1 MTAQVEADTAT
12 HAPDGE
18 DTSPLSL
25 AQLVAALSD
34 LRARPTFAELQAL
47 LRRAEIDEAE
57 LGPYVKFRPGTY
69 VRTRV
74 LRNEHAEVLVLCWK
88 PGHYTSI
95 HDHNG
100 SYSVIRVLRGRMHET
115 LYDYDRERG
124 LREGESHAWGTGH
137 VTIADIPDIHRIG
150 NACASGE
157 DMVTLHCYSPPFDV
171 IRTYQLGSTETGTFR
186 PQAPRLVGADSDEGD
201 SA

>member
-1 MTAQVEADTAT
+1 MAAQIEADAAA
-12 HAPDGE
+12 HAPAGE
-18 DTSPLSL
+18 DASPLSL
-25 AQLVAALSD
+25 ARLVAALSG
-34 LRARPTFAELQAL
+34 LRARPTFAELQSL
-47 LRRAEIDEAE
+47 LRRAEIGDAE

-115 LYDYDRERG
+115 IYDYDPARG
-124 LREGESHAWGTGH
+124 LCEGESHAWGPGH
-137 VTIADIPDIHRIG
+137 VTVADIPDIHRIG
-150 NACASGE
+150 NADASGE

-171 IRTYQLGSTETGTFR
+171 IRTYQLGSTETGMLR
-186 PQAPRLVGADSDEGD
+186 PQPPRLVGADSE
-201 SA
+201 

>member
-1 MTAQVEADTAT
+1 MAAHEAGTAT
-12 HAPDGE
+12 QAPDG
-18 DTSPLSL
+18 DCQSPLSL
-25 AQLVAALSD
+25 AALVAALSG
-34 LRARPTFAELQAL
+34 LQSPPTFAELQSL
-47 LRRAEIDEAE
+47 LRRAEVAEAE

-74 LRNEHAEVLVLCWK
+74 LRNEYAELLVLSWK

-115 LYDYDRERG
+115 IYDYDAARG
-124 LREGESHAWGTGH
+124 LCEGESHSWRPGH
-137 VTIADIPDIHRIG
+137 VTVADIPDIHRIG
-150 NACASGE
+150 NARDAGE

-171 IRTYQLGSTETGTFR
+171 IRTYQLGSTETGTLR
-186 PQAPRLVGADSDEGD
+186 PEDPRLVGADSDGRD
-201 SA
+201 SE

>member
-1 MTAQVEADTAT
+1 MAAQVEADTAT
-12 HAPDGE
+12 RAPAGE
-18 DTSPLSL
+18 DRSPLSL
-25 AQLVAALSD
+25 AQLVAALSG

-47 LRRAEIDEAE
+47 IGRAEITDAE

-100 SYSVIRVLRGRMHET
+100 SYSVIRTLRGRMHET
-115 LYDYDRERG
+115 IYDYDPVRG
-124 LREGESHAWGTGH
+124 LCEGESHAWGPGH
-137 VTIADIPDIHRIG
+137 VTVADIPDIHRIG
-150 NACASGE
+150 NAGGSGA
-157 DMVTLHCYSPPFDV
+157 DMITLHCYSPPFDV
-171 IRTYQLGSTETGTFR
+171 IRTYQLGSTETGTLR
-186 PQAPRLVGADSDEGD
+186 PEAPREIAAGD
-201 SA
+201 